1 MKSGWELEVGRMKSG
16 GARGRKDE
24 EWMRARAR
32 NDEKWMGARGRKDEE
47 WRS

>member
-1 MKSGWELEVGRMKSG
+1 MKSGWELEVERMKSG

-24 EWMRARAR
+24 VWMR
-32 NDEKWMGARGRKDEE
+32 ARGRKDEE

>member
-24 EWMRARAR
+24 EWV
-32 NDEKWMGARGRKDEE
+32 GARD
-47 WRS
+47 S